1 MEIAEETVLG
11 PAAPTVEVAGVRN
24 VRDAGGVGALRR
36 GVLYR
41 SGALHGLRPEGARRL
56 AELGVRTVVDL
67 RSVPEVA
74 ELPDD
79 CRGLTVDHR
88 RLPVFTERR
97 WPAEQAELYP
107 AMAEHAGP
115 AAAALVRRLAEPG
128 ALPVLVHCASGK
140 DRTGVVVA
148 VLQTL
153 LGASAAETTA
163 DFLLSNAALGLSAA
177 TAGPGHNSRPV
188 AAVHLDRAMQWIRS
202 RHGSVTDYLLA
213 HGAREADLSAA
224 RAALGG
230 REVVFKGARV
240 VDPGAPT
247 RPCVASVRL

>member
-1 MEIAEETVLG
+1 MGIAEGTGLG
-11 PAAPTVEVAGVRN
+11 PVGTDVAVAGVRN
-24 VRDAGGVGALRR
+24 VRDAGGIGRLRR

-79 CRGLTVDHR
+79 CRGFAVDHVH
-88 RLPVFTERR
+88 LPVFTERR
-97 WPAEQAELYP
+97 WPVEQAELYP

-115 AAAALVRRLAEPG
+115 AAAALVRRLAAPG
-128 ALPVLVHCASGK
+128 TLPVLVHCASGK

-148 VLQTL
+148 VLQSL
-153 LGASAAETTA
+153 LGASEAEVTA
-163 DFLLSNAALGLSAA
+163 DFLRSNASLGLSAE
-177 TAGPGHNSRPV
+177 TAGAGHNSRPV
-188 AAVHLDRAMQWIRS
+188 AAVHLRRAMLRIRS
-202 RHGSVTDYLLA
+202 HHGSVADYLRA

-224 RAALGG
+224 CTALG
-230 REVVFKGARV
+230 AR
-240 VDPGAPT
+240 
-247 RPCVASVRL
+247 

>member
-1 MEIAEETVLG
+1 VEIAEETVLG
-11 PAAPTVEVAGVRN
+11 PAAPAVEVAGVRN

-67 RSVPEVA
+67 RSGPEVA

-88 RLPVFTERR
+88 HLPVFTERR
-97 WPAEQAELYP
+97 WPAGQAELYP

-128 ALPVLVHCASGK
+128 ALPVLVHCASE
-140 DRTGVVVA
+140 
-148 VLQTL
+148 
-153 LGASAAETTA
+153 AETTA

-188 AAVHLDRAMQWIRS
+188 DAVHLDRAMQWIRG
-202 RHGSVTDYLLA
+202 RHGSVADYLLA

-230 REVVFKGARV
+230 
-240 VDPGAPT
+240 
-247 RPCVASVRL
+247 